1 MGKFLHC
8 YQLNFIS
15 FYKREEREREREKEK
30 GGRKEGGSEGMER
43 HTTTY

>member
-15 FYKREEREREREKEK
+15 FYKREEREREKEK